1 MVTEFSIVVTLVEM
15 LLIGKEQEGA
25 FWAAGN
31 VYILL
36 ADNYTAVFICKYSS
50 SCSHISLNILCY
62 TSMTKYFESYTYQ
75 EIVSILDM

>member
-25 FWAAGN
+25 LWAAGN

-36 ADNYTAVFICKYSS
+36 ADNYTAVFICKYPS
-50 SCSHISLNILCY
+50 SCSHNIFHLIYCVIPQRQNIL
-62 TSMTKYFESYTYQ
+62 KVKPIKRLFPF
-75 EIVSILDM
+75 